1 LPAKELSPIDVY
13 KLLPRTNCKE
23 CKEPNCMSFA
33 AKLVAREALLQE
45 CPAILEEKYKPQ
57 FEALWKLLKPAVR
70 GVEIGVGDRRVIV
83 GGEYV
88 LYRHEFTYF
97 HPTAIAI
104 DVMDE
109 MEEAALADRVKQAA
123 AFSFDYIGQKL
134 RLDMVAV
141 RSTSNDPKKFEAA
154 VGAAA
159 KVSDLPLVLCSLNPA
174 VMEQGLAAVGEKR
187 PLIYAATKENWREM
201 ADLARMYRCPLVV
214 SAPNDLSLL
223 KSLAATL
230 LKYGMEDLVLD
241 PGTAIDEGLTE
252 TLNNFTMLRISAVKE
267 GAEGLG
273 FPLLGLPIA
282 AWAGKEVDP
291 SVNEWKESYLAS
303 MLVVRYA
310 DLLIVHSLSGWALL
324 PSVFLRQNIYTDPR
338 KPVSVEP
345 GLRAFG
351 KPDELSPVMF
361 TTNFALTYY
370 TVASDIEGKADAY
383 LLVVD
388 SEGISVESAIAGRKL
403 TAETVAEAVKNFK
416 VGDKVKHRLLII
428 PGRAARIS
436 GEIEDLTGWRVLV
449 GPIDSSGIQK
459 YLETKWKE
467 EVSKIRESHET

>member
-33 AKLVAREALLQE
+33 AKLVAKAALLQE
-45 CPAILEEKYKPQ
+45 CPAILEEKYRPQ
-57 FEALWKLLKPAVR
+57 FEELWNLLKPAVK
-70 GVEIGVGDRRVIV
+70 GVEIGVADHKITV

-104 DVMDE
+104 DVTDEMDE
-109 MEEAALADRVKQAA
+109 AAVADRVKQAA
-123 AFSFDYIGQKL
+123 AFNYDYIGQRL
-134 RLDMVAV
+134 HLDMVAV
-141 RSTSNDPKKFEAA
+141 RSTSSDPKKFEVA
-154 VGAAA
+154 VKAVAGAT
-159 KVSDLPLVLCSLNPA
+159 DLPLILCCLNPS
-174 VMEQGLAAVGEKR
+174 VMEQGLAAIRDRR
-187 PLIYAATKENWREM
+187 PLIYAATRENWREM
-201 ADLARMYRCPLVV
+201 VDLAQMYKCPLVV

-223 KSLAATL
+223 KSPAETI
-230 LKYGMEDLVLD
+230 LKCGVEDLVLD
-241 PGTAIDEGLTE
+241 PGTAADEGLID

-267 GAEGLG
+267 GDEGLG
-273 FPLLGLPIA
+273 FPLLGAPIV

-291 SVNEWKESYLAS
+291 TVNEWKESYLAS
-303 MLVVRYA
+303 MLVVRYV
-310 DLLIVHSLSGWALL
+310 DLLIMHSLSGWALL
-324 PSVFLRQNIYTDPR
+324 PSVFLRQNLYTDPR
-338 KPVSVEP
+338 KPVSVDP
-345 GLRAFG
+345 GLRSFG
-351 KPDELSPVMF
+351 KPDEMSPMMF
-361 TTNFALTYY
+361 TSNFALTYY

-403 TAETVAEAVKNFK
+403 TADTVAEAVKNFK

-436 GEIEDLTGWRVLV
+436 GEIEELTGWKVLV
-449 GPIDSSGIQK
+449 GPIDSSGIPK
-459 YLETKWKE
+459 FLETKWKE
-467 EVSKIRESHET
+467 EITKIKESSMG